1 MTSNI
6 IVVTTITI
14 LDHDHHNRSHLY
26 YNRSQLKSDLGILVA
41 QFISPDPAV
50 FISSRSLR
58 GASHAPRDPLEG
70 FTPVIIYKKLKILTD
85 NES

>member
-1 MTSNI
+1 
-6 IVVTTITI
+6 
-14 LDHDHHNRSHLY
+14 
-26 YNRSQLKSDLGILVA
+26 
-41 QFISPDPAV
+41 V

-70 FTPVIIYKKLKILTD
+70 FTPVIIYNKLKILTD